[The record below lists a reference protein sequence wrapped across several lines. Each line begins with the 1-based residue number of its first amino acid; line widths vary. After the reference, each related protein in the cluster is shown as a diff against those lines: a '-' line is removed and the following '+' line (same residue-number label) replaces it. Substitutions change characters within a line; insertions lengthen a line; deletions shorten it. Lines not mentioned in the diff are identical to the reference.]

1 MINNTEFESIYQKGD
16 FNLFISKIMEYVCFK
31 LKELNIDKR
40 FANKLIQDVK
50 KIKLYIEDLV
60 SNYDSYDEL
69 INQINSYIN
78 QKLLEIYDIY
88 LKDNDNMV
96 IDLSLSDENI
106 KNIKIILEKLTKKE
120 VLKKGDFNYYEKR
133 IINIIH
139 EGKDPYEMVS
149 NEFPARGIINF
160 IENIV
165 NILNELYETQKLNN
179 KLQDYNQ
186 NELFYLDKIDLVKK
200 WTYKFPIE
208 MYDIIYNKGIK
219 FLSELIRKKGYGL
232 TEQEIIFELNN
243 MPISVLK
250 NNKRVNMLVSENIV
264 NNFEPQNEFEKV
276 IFDYYYKNI
285 DQEYNPDNIK
295 LYEISYGDSEIKKE
309 KYNIVFKLLDSKKYR
324 NSK

>member
-1 MINNTEFESIYQKGD
+1 MFNNTELESIYQKGD
-16 FNLFISKIMEYVCFK
+16 YNLFVSKIMEYVCSK
-31 LKELNIDKR
+31 LKKLNINRR

-50 KIKLYIEDLV
+50 KIKLYIEDLI

-69 INQINSYIN
+69 VKQINSYIN

-88 LKDNDNMV
+88 LKDNNNKIV
-96 IDLSLSDENI
+96 DLSLSDENI
-106 KNIKIILEKLTKKE
+106 KNIKILLGKLTKKE
-120 VLKKGDFNYYEKR
+120 VLKKGNFNYYEKR
-133 IINIIH
+133 IINIID
-139 EGKDPYEMVS
+139 ENKDPYEMVS
-149 NEFPARGIINF
+149 NEFPVRGVINF
-160 IENIV
+160 IENII
-165 NILNELYETQKLNN
+165 NMLNELYETQKLNN
-179 KLQDYNQ
+179 KLKDYNQ

-208 MYDIIYNKGIK
+208 MRDIIYNKGIK
-219 FLSELIRKKGYGL
+219 LLSELIRKKGSVL
-232 TEQEIIFELNN
+232 TEQEIITELNN

-250 NNKRVNMLVSENIV
+250 NNKRANLLVSENTV

-309 KYNIVFKLLDSKKYR
+309 KYKIVFKLLDSKKYK